1 MQTPNDC
8 NYIAETTGTSQV
20 ANISDFI
27 GRLCFVE
34 IYVDNNGYLKI
45 SGIFKIGSNAIENF
59 SSCQTGQAT
68 PINATLEMVSGGY
81 KLHKEFWGSAEYN
94 DNTKVKY
101 FVL

>member
-45 SGIFKIGSNAIENF
+45 NGIFKIGSNGIENF
-59 SSCQTGQAT
+59 SSCQFGETH
-68 PINATLEMVSGGY
+68 PINASLKKVSDGY
-81 KLHKEFWGSAEYN
+81 KLNYH
-94 DNTKVKY
+94 
-101 FVL
+101 LMH